1 MFYKILGIWLY
12 YKLFFIPALISSFAV
27 SLFAFGQLFGSY
39 MATVFI
45 MLNFLFH
52 WIGYSFFRKN
62 DYVFYHHIGLS
73 KPMLWI
79 TTSCLSLLFCF
90 IFIFLG

>member
-1 MFYKILGIWLY
+1 
-12 YKLFFIPALISSFAV
+12 
-27 SLFAFGQLFGSY
+27 

-52 WIGYSFFRKN
+52 WIGYSFFRQN
-62 DYVFYHHIGLS
+62 DYVFYLHIGLS

-79 TTSCLSLLFCF
+79 TTTCMSTLLYF
-90 IFIFLG
+90 IFRFLG